1 MKTAASGAGYAPCA
15 ARWTRSPW
23 SGLSSAQNG
32 GVMSEAQETKRSRL
46 EPEPVSRRDALGL
59 MSLWATASAMLF
71 SLFGMLRLPKAAVLS
86 SPSKR
91 FRVNL
96 PETLAAGEA
105 FTPSG
110 RNVAVFR
117 DEQGIYAISRV
128 CTHLG
133 CIVKPT
139 AEGFECPCHGSR
151 YDRDGLVTK
160 GPAPRPLQWLEVKEQ
175 GGVLYVDEASAV
187 AAGTKVKV

>member
-1 MKTAASGAGYAPCA
+1 
-15 ARWTRSPW
+15 
-23 SGLSSAQNG
+23 
-32 GVMSEAQETKRSRL
+32 MSEEPRAARSRL
-46 EPEPVSRRDALGL
+46 EPEPVSRRDVLGL
-59 MSLWATASAMLF
+59 MSLWATASALLF
-71 SLFGMLRLPKAAVLS
+71 AVFGMLRLPKAAVLS

-91 FRVNL
+91 FRLTL

-117 DEQGIYAISRV
+117 DEQGVYAISRV

-133 CIVKPT
+133 CIVKPV

-160 GPAPRPLQWLEVKEQ
+160 GPAPRPLQWLAVKEQ
-175 GGVLYVDEASAV
+175 GGVLYVDEGADV
-187 AAGTKVKV
+187 TTGTKVKV

>member
-1 MKTAASGAGYAPCA
+1 MNDEHEQKPA
-15 ARWTRSPW
+15 
-23 SGLSSAQNG
+23 
-32 GVMSEAQETKRSRL
+32 RSRL
-46 EPEPVSRRDALGL
+46 EPEPVSRRDVLGL
-59 MSLWATASAMLF
+59 MSLWAAASAMLF
-71 SLFGMLRLPKAAVLS
+71 ALFGMLRLPKAAVLA

-91 FRVNL
+91 FRVVL
-96 PETLAAGEA
+96 PEILAAGVA
-105 FTPSG
+105 FTPTG

-117 DEQGIYAISRV
+117 DDQGVYAISRV

-139 AEGFECPCHGSR
+139 PEGFECPCHGSR

-175 GGVLYVDEASAV
+175 GGVLYVDE
-187 AAGTKVKV
+187 GTGVETGTRVKA

>member
-1 MKTAASGAGYAPCA
+1 
-15 ARWTRSPW
+15 
-23 SGLSSAQNG
+23 
-32 GVMSEAQETKRSRL
+32 MSETAETKRSRL
-46 EPEPVSRRDALGL
+46 EPEPVSRRDFLGL
-59 MSLWATASAMLF
+59 ASLWAAATAMLF
-71 SLFGMLRLPKAAVLS
+71 GLLGMLRLPKAAVLS

-91 FRVNL
+91 FRLNL
-96 PETLAAGEA
+96 PEALQAGEA

-117 DEQGIYAISRV
+117 DEHGVYAISRV

-175 GGVLYVDEASAV
+175 GGVLYVDEGASV
-187 AAGTKVKV
+187 AAGTRVKV